1 VKNSASPPDPI
12 IERWLTALARFEAT
26 LPRPIAEAMV
36 RNVAR
41 GPLGSPLRGLE
52 EHLSVLESL
61 RVEELAGSEARTILA
76 ALIQTHERL
85 IALQT
90 RIRQLW
96 SAPG

>member
-1 VKNSASPPDPI
+1 
-12 IERWLTALARFEAT
+12 
-26 LPRPIAEAMV
+26 MV

-76 ALIQTHERL
+76 VLIQTHERL